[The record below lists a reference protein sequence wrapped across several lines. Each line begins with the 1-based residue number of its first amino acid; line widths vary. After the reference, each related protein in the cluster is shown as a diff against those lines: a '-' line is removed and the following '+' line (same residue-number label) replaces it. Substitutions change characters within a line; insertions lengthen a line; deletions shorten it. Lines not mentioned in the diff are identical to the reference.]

1 MHSAALISRSNAKK
15 ITSLLV
21 IVAVILL
28 ICDRVL
34 FQSHHIKTTTYHTL
48 SWMYN
53 HAAIVLGLHIL
64 SMILLTWFFV
74 PPALL
79 VLASGFVFQ
88 NIYVVKGWS
97 FVIAW
102 LASILGAVIGG
113 TLAFSRAP
121 GLSRDLLRVVC
132 DRYPILNAVDTAVV
146 KNPLRVMMLLRLN
159 PFLPFGVLNYVFA
172 MKGVDMAL
180 FVAAMASVVQ
190 WYLFLVCVGAGLSNM
205 YNGYG
210 FIGYAIGAA
219 CGALVMVIE
228 WRFAKDE
235 LQNEVELY
243 QWGKMATGK
252 DEEMTTCTDGTS
264 IEGGSAP
271 KKESW
276 LKRLGA
282 KLRLTKKTSKEA
294 SSSKT
299 QNNAP
304 SEQSATAVEPVNN
317 NIVEDSDLS
326 GTDYVRMQILGENN
340 GSGGGRVSDVYR
352 VTLDAAEIMLDDFS

>member
-1 MHSAALISRSNAKK
+1 M
-15 ITSLLV
+15 
-21 IVAVILL
+21 
-28 ICDRVL
+28 
-34 FQSHHIKTTTYHTL
+34 
-48 SWMYN
+48 
-53 HAAIVLGLHIL
+53 
-64 SMILLTWFFV
+64 

-79 VLASGFVFQ
+79 VLASGFIFKD
-88 NIYVVKGWS
+88 IYVNEGWS
-97 FVIAW
+97 YVVGLVIAW
-102 LASILGAVIGG
+102 LASMLGAVIGG

-132 DRYPILNAVDTAVV
+132 GRYPILNAVDTAVV

-180 FVAAMASVVQ
+180 FVAAMASVMQ

-210 FIGYAIGAA
+210 FIGYAIGTA

-243 QWGKMATGK
+243 QWGKMATGQ
-252 DEEMTTCTDGTS
+252 DEEMTTCTDKTS

-294 SSSKT
+294 SRSKT

-326 GTDYVRMQILGENN
+326 GTDYVRMQILGKNN